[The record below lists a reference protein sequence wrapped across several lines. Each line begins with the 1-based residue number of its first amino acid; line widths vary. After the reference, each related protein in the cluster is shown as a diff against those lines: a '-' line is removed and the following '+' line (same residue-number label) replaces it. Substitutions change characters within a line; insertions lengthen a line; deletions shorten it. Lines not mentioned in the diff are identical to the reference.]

1 MVSSN
6 FNENKVI
13 SSYPVIV
20 IGAVLGGLGAASQLA
35 LAGEKVLLLEK
46 HNVPGGFAT
55 SFVRGRFEFE
65 GALHELSDIGTE
77 EDRGGLYRYLEKL
90 GVVPHKLKFKQIPE
104 MFRSIFYD
112 GYDVTLPFGIQEYT
126 EKLIEL
132 FPHEKKAIEE
142 FMEMCKSVLAGIE
155 YIASRD
161 GKFSPQEILKE
172 HPWLPRVSGLTLS
185 ELFEKFFTDKK
196 LMAVIS
202 QLWGYVGVP
211 PDRANA
217 YVYIAMLIFF
227 LRWSAAFPI
236 GRSHS
241 LTTAMVEAFEELS
254 GEVRYNAL
262 VNRILVDNGRVCG
275 VELLNGDIY
284 RCKSIVSNVN
294 PICTAMKMLPTE
306 IVPDSYKKSIY
317 APEIGPSGFSVY
329 IGLNASY
336 KDLGLTSHEAFINT
350 TYNQNEAFDT
360 FRKLEPPKYMVA
372 ACYNHI
378 YEDISPPG
386 TTQLVLTTLQMGKL
400 WQDISADQYF
410 RVKDEIADGMI
421 KLVEDTISPNIR
433 DYIEVAE
440 AATPLTYYRY
450 SKNIEGAIY
459 GTTQDVVNGPILRL
473 KSRGAIPGLYQVGA
487 WTNFGGGFS
496 TTILGGRIAAG
507 MYFKDKKEGKW

>member
-20 IGAVLGGLGAASQLA
+20 IGAGLGGLGAACQLA
-35 LAGEKVLLLEK
+35 VAGEKVLLLEK

-77 EDRGGLYRYLEKL
+77 EDKGGLYRYLERL
-90 GVVPHKLKFKQIPE
+90 GVVPHKLKFKPIPE
-104 MFRSIFYD
+104 MYRSIYHD

-126 EKLIEL
+126 DKLLEL
-132 FPHEKKAIEE
+132 FPHEKKGIEE
-142 FMEMCKSVLAGIE
+142 FMEMCKAVLAGIE
-155 YIASRD
+155 YIASR
-161 GKFSPQEILKE
+161 GGRFSPQEILKE

-185 ELFEKFFTDKK
+185 ELYEKFFTDKK
-196 LMAVIS
+196 LIAVIS
-202 QLWGYVGVP
+202 QMWGYVGVP

-227 LRWSAAFPI
+227 LRWRAAFPI

-241 LTTAMVEAFEELS
+241 LTTAMVEAFEELG
-254 GEVRYNAL
+254 GEVRYNAF
-262 VNRILVDNGRVCG
+262 VNRILVESGRVCG
-275 VELLNGDIY
+275 VELLNGEIY
-284 RCKSIVSNVN
+284 KCKAIVSNVN
-294 PICTAMKMLPTE
+294 PICTAMKMLPLE
-306 IVPDSYKKSIY
+306 VVPDSYKKSIY

-329 IGLNASY
+329 IGLNATY
-336 KDLGLTSHEAFINT
+336 KELGLTSHEAFINT
-350 TYNQNEAFDT
+350 TYDQNEAFDT

-378 YEDISPPG
+378 YDDISPPE

-400 WQDISADQYF
+400 WQGISADQYF

-459 GTTQDVVNGPILRL
+459 GTTQDVDNGPMLRL

-487 WTNFGGGFS
+487 WTNMGGGFS
-496 TTILGGRIAAG
+496 TTVLGGRIAAG